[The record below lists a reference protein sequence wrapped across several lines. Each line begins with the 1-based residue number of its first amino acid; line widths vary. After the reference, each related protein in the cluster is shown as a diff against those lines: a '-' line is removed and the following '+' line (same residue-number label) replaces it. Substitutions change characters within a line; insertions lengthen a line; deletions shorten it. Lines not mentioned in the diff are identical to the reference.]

1 MLQFATGLFARGP
14 DKKQSTN
21 AKKMVQ
27 SFKKSAEGDP
37 ELAQLCEFAE
47 REDLLSN
54 WAQSFCNIDTSG
66 NGIVD
71 EQEFK
76 EYVEKNKS
84 SAEILKTA
92 MHNYRLAVQ
101 ENESD
106 SLDES
111 ASGGLTF
118 YLFMRMMRTLHS
130 KNTHADG
137 RVYEFLGEKKAKTE
151 SVQNE
156 DSMEKN
162 AKIIE
167 KAAGLL
173 GGCILF
179 VPFHCAPLLFSH
191 HLVFF
196 VHIVTP
202 NSEWR
207 NGISEHFAEY
217 SKCFSQSADCSIFD
231 HNPLVFFIAIRA
243 QLFFKDNPDHLK
255 NGVEFAKRILC
266 RPSVLKHINV
276 RGSPHKET
284 CLNHAYLM
292 EQTHIARLIVKL
304 DRRLAHSSY
313 RGKVNGACFLLNHI
327 VLIIFLGI
335 LRRKQST
342 HFDC

>member
-1 MLQFATGLFARGP
+1 MLQFATGLFARDA
-14 DKKQSTN
+14 DKQQSMN
-21 AKKMVQ
+21 AKKVVQ
-27 SFKKSAEGDP
+27 SFKQNAEGDP
-37 ELAQLCEFAE
+37 EHAQLCEFAE

-130 KNTHADG
+130 KKTDADG
-137 RVYEFLGEKKAKTE
+137 KVYEFLKKTKAKTG
-151 SVQNE
+151 SVQKE
-156 DSMEKN
+156 DSLDKN
-162 AKIIE
+162 ARIIE

-173 GGCILF
+173 VGCILF
-179 VPFHCAPLLFSH
+179 APFHCTSLLSSH
-191 HLVFF
+191 HLVFLM
-196 VHIVTP
+196 HIVTP

-207 NGISEHFAEY
+207 NGISKHFAEY
-217 SKCFSQSADCSIFD
+217 SKCFSQNADCSVFD
-231 HNPLVFFIAIRA
+231 HNPLVFFIVIRA
-243 QLFFKDNPDHLK
+243 QVHLKQNPDHVK
-255 NGVEFAKRILC
+255 NGFQFAKQILC
-266 RPSVLKHINV
+266 RPSILKHINV

-284 CLNHAYLM
+284 CLNHAYLLD
-292 EQTHIARLIVKL
+292 QLLIARLIVKL

-313 RGKVNGACFLLNHI
+313 RGKVSGARFRLSHI
-327 VLIIFLGI
+327 VLISFF
-335 LRRKQST
+335 RYFTEKT
-342 HFDC
+342 VCTF

>member
-14 DKKQSTN
+14 DKQESMN
-21 AKKMVQ
+21 AKKVVQ
-27 SFKKSAEGDP
+27 SFKQSAEGDP
-37 ELAQLCEFAE
+37 EHAQLCEFAE

-92 MHNYRLAVQ
+92 MQNYRLAVQ

-118 YLFMRMMRTLHS
+118 CLFMRMMRTLHS
-130 KNTHADG
+130 KKTDADG
-137 RVYEFLGEKKAKTE
+137 RVYEFLKKTKAKTG
-151 SVQNE
+151 SVQKE
-156 DSMEKN
+156 DSLEKI

-173 GGCILF
+173 VGCILF
-179 VPFHCAPLLFSH
+179 VPHHCASLLASH
-191 HLVFF
+191 HLVFLM
-196 VHIVTP
+196 HMVTP

-207 NGISEHFAEY
+207 NGISKHFVEY
-217 SKCFSQSADCSIFD
+217 EKSFSQNADCSIFD

-243 QLFFKDNPDHLK
+243 QMFFKDKPDHSK
-255 NGVEFAKRILC
+255 NGVEFATRILC

-292 EQTHIARLIVKL
+292 DQTRIARLIVKL
-304 DRRLAHSSY
+304 DRELAYSSY
-313 RGKVNGACFLLNHI
+313 RGKVDGACYVLSHI
-327 VLIIFLGI
+327 I
-335 LRRKQST
+335 
-342 HFDC
+342 